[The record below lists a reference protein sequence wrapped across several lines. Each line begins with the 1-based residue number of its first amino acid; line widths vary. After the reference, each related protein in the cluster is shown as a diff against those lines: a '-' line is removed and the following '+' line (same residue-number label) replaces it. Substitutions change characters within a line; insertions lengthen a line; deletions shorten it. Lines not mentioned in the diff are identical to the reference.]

1 MPEQIA
7 DPMFLIYA
15 HGNKISGKQA
25 IRLRRG
31 MMRVLLRTN
40 PQMLSSGEI
49 KNTWLQVVPP
59 FGAATGIKDGAK
71 EYAMLCRFVL
81 KEESISQEFA
91 DRLRLLLID
100 LLLRSN
106 PPLLAVDEVSRT
118 CFIVLR
124 KGNTD
129 GQGVAFLQIL
139 RPDAKIL
146 VEAGGDILV
155 AVPGSLDQALLNKIG
170 GDANNKPVVRKAYD
184 SDLSGG
190 FLSMFV
196 ASDDFVNSNS
206 GEIAKMFGSFFVNT
220 DGLFGYE
227 SDGGDDEDEDE
238 DLDDVDAE
246 DAAAGDSGADSPK
259 ALVVA
264 DEDAAASGNRKKPK
278 ISRKELVGM
287 ILNRLDGGG
296 ATAEECPSSP
306 ADDRIVLPDD
316 VESPPI
322 VRLKSFLRSRVIGQE
337 RAVTEVSRAFN
348 IALAGLSRP
357 ERPLLVEFWAGPT
370 SVGKTEMALSL
381 AKFLEECE
389 REILADAKKSGK
401 PAPFTEKDIAL
412 PPIEIVDCGMFS
424 GSLSHGISNLIG
436 SPTGYVGSKE
446 DNRNGPPRP
455 PILND
460 KRFPSNR
467 IMVLLL
473 DEFEKAVVD
482 SRDNGAEIIGILMK
496 ILDKGELFNNWGQ
509 RVLFD
514 RTVVIFT
521 SNIGSAKI
529 VEAAENAGIGFKAD
543 DRHSESGVRVLNDQ
557 VYAGTKKEYEKI
569 FSPEFR
575 NRIHRFIA
583 FRFLSDAE
591 YRLIIQK
598 EFRDI
603 RERAQK
609 EVQVDLELAE
619 ETVEWFLPQIHVKE
633 GVRKLRD
640 WMDKEI
646 VEPLSR
652 AHNLKWLKVGKTY
665 RVGTRKFTRPDG
677 ATEIKAEFVLIEG
690 TKT

>member
-1 MPEQIA
+1 MSEQIA
-7 DPMFLIYA
+7 DPMLLIFA

-40 PQMLSSGEI
+40 PQMLSSAEL

-71 EYAMLCRFVL
+71 EYAMLCKLVL
-81 KEESISQEFA
+81 KEEFISQDSA
-91 DRLRLLLID
+91 NRLRLLLID

-106 PPLLAVDEVSRT
+106 PPLLAVDEASRT
-118 CFIVLR
+118 CLIVLR
-124 KGNTD
+124 NGNAD
-129 GQGVAFLQIL
+129 GKGVALLQIL
-139 RPDAKIL
+139 RPDAKIM

-155 AVPGSLDQALLNKIG
+155 AVPGSLDKALLDKIG
-170 GDANNKPVVRKAYD
+170 GDANNKPIVRKAYD
-184 SDLSGG
+184 SDLSSG
-190 FLSMFV
+190 FFSMFV
-196 ASDDFVNSNS
+196 ASDSFVNSNS
-206 GEIAKMFGSFFVNT
+206 GEIAKMFGSFFVST

-227 SDGGDDEDEDE
+227 SDGGDDEGE
-238 DLDDVDAE
+238 DLDDEDAE
-246 DAAAGDSGADSPK
+246 DAAAIDSAADSSK
-259 ALVVA
+259 ALVVV
-264 DEDAAASGNRKKPK
+264 DEGGAASQNKEKPK
-278 ISRKELVGM
+278 VSRKELVSI
-287 ILNRLDGGG
+287 ILNDIDGGET
-296 ATAEECPSSP
+296 AAEECPPPP
-306 ADDRIVLPDD
+306 ADGRIILPDD
-316 VESPPI
+316 IEPPSI
-322 VRLKSFLRSRVIGQE
+322 AGLKNFLHSRVIGQE

-370 SVGKTEMALSL
+370 SVGKTEMAISL
-381 AKFLEECE
+381 AKFLEERE
-389 REILADAKKSGK
+389 REILTDAKKSGK

-424 GSLSHGISNLIG
+424 GSLSHGVSNLIG
-436 SPTGYVGSKE
+436 SPTGYVGSRE

-455 PILND
+455 PILNN
-460 KRFPSNR
+460 KRFSSNR

-496 ILDKGELFNNWGQ
+496 ILDKGELLNNWGQ
-509 RVLFD
+509 RVSFD
-514 RTVVIFT
+514 RTVIIFT

-529 VEAAENAGIGFKAD
+529 VEVAENAGIGFKAD
-543 DRHSESGVRVLNDQ
+543 NRHSESGVRVLNDQ
-557 VYAGTKKEYEKI
+557 VYASTKKEYEKI

-575 NRIHRFIA
+575 NRIHRFVA

-603 RERAQK
+603 RERARK
-609 EVQVDLELAE
+609 EVQVDLELTE
-619 ETVEWFLPQIHVKE
+619 EVIEWFLPQIHVKE

-652 AHNLKWLKVGKTY
+652 AHNLKWLKAGKTY
-665 RVGTRKFTRPDG
+665 RVGTRKAARQDG
-677 ATEIKAEFVLIEG
+677 TSETKADFVLIEG